1 MRIEGTHTHVG
12 FADESHYN
20 KGRYPTLAVI
30 SFKKEDYESIKR
42 QVCTLL
48 KESDVKELKW
58 EKIKDAKYRFAAEK
72 ICELVV
78 ALACKNILRVDTLI
92 WDIEDTRHKIKG
104 RDDLQNLH
112 RMYHHLLKNV
122 LQRRWEDGAIWI
134 LHPDEQTAI
143 SFDSIRYFLGMKQR
157 ALTPAERDLF
167 SGNKPSLVWK
177 QFYHIADIRP
187 VKSHEEPFVQIS
199 DMFAGL
205 ASFSYQCFKK
215 YKIWEEKHSS
225 QPRLFNSFKE
235 GEDQFSKSEN
245 ERFRVLQF
253 FISECKRQKMRVSL
267 NSHNGLKSMD
277 PRNALNFWPYK
288 PQHELDKAPIKNR
301 A

>member
-1 MRIEGTHTHVG
+1 MERTHTHIG

-20 KGRYPTLAVI
+20 KGRFPTLAVI
-30 SFKKEDYESIKR
+30 SLKKEDYEPVKK

-48 KESDVKELKW
+48 EESNVKELKW

-72 ICELVV
+72 ICKLVV
-78 ALACKNILRVDTLI
+78 ELACRNTLRVDTLI

-134 LHPDEQTAI
+134 LHPDEHTGI
-143 SFDSIRYFLGMKQR
+143 SFDSIQYFLEMKQGV
-157 ALTPAERDLF
+157 LTPAERDLF
-167 SGNKPSLVWK
+167 SGNKPSLMWK
-177 QFYHIADIRP
+177 QFYHMADIQT
-187 VKSHEEPFVQIS
+187 VKSCDEPLVQIS

-215 YKIWEEKHSS
+215 YKIWEEKNSS
-225 QPRLFNSFKE
+225 QPSFFNSFKE
-235 GEDQFSKSEN
+235 GEDQFSKSEK
-245 ERFRVLQF
+245 ERFHILLF
-253 FISECKRQKMRVSL
+253 FNSECKRRKMRVSL
-267 NSHNGLKSMD
+267 NSHRGLITKD
-277 PRNALNFWPYK
+277 PKYALNFWFYQ
-288 PQHELDKAPIKNR
+288 PQHELDKAPIKVR